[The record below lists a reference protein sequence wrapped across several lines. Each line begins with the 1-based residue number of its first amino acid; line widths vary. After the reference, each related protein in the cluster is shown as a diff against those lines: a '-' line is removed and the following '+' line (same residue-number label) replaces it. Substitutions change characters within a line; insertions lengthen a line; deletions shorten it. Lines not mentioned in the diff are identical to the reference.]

1 MKKLIQALIKMH
13 LRVLYFIWF
22 VLLAF
27 ASLVFLDDA
36 EMNTVFCFVF
46 ILYNFIM
53 MYLLTLGGV
62 HSKEKNIFHCLPI
75 RKRDIVL
82 SDYCLG
88 AGLYF
93 INCGIVILPN
103 IFSVIIFGM
112 QWIVPLEMLF
122 LGWGIQAIIIVC
134 LDYVAK
140 KDSNKIV
147 YMAGLFVV
155 IIGLQKLDGFQ
166 HITWPVAIGAA
177 VLGSFV
183 FIGSI
188 IRDLRRVCNA

>member
-1 MKKLIQALIKMH
+1 MKKLIQTLIKMH

-27 ASLVFLDDA
+27 SSLVFLNDA

-62 HSKEKNIFHCLPI
+62 HSKEKSIFYCLPI
-75 RKRDIVL
+75 RKKDIVL

-88 AGLYF
+88 AGLYL

-103 IFSVIIFGM
+103 IFSVILLGM
-112 QWIVPLEMLF
+112 QWIVPLEMLC
-122 LGWGIQAIIIVC
+122 LGWGIQAVIIVC

-140 KDSNKIV
+140 KDNSKIV
-147 YMAGLFVV
+147 YTAGLFVV

-177 VLGSFV
+177 VLGSLV
-183 FIGSI
+183 FAVSLIS
-188 IRDLRRVCNA
+188 DLRRVDHA